1 MNSSIT
7 MIRES
12 WELVNCENLLIKK
25 RDKKNKKKN
34 TLIIISNDNI
44 LNLKIGNKINI
55 EIIVPNVPG

>member
-7 MIRES
+7 MIPES

-25 RDKKNKKKN
+25 RDKNNIKKN
-34 TLIIISNDNI
+34 TLIIASNDNI
-44 LNLKIGNKINI
+44 LYLKIGNKINI

>member
-7 MIRES
+7 MIPES

-25 RDKKNKKKN
+25 RDKNDIKKN
-34 TLIIISNDNI
+34 TLIIASNDNI
-44 LNLKIGNKINI
+44 LYLKIGNKINI